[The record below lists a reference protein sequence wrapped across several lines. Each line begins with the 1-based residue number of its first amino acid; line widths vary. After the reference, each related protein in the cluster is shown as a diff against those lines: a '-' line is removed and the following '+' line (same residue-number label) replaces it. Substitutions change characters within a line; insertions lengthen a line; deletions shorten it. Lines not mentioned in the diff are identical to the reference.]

1 MAAQLAYR
9 GADML
14 YAYCLAIPGP
24 DQRALIR
31 RFVAARGCGVSAL
44 FEDCADVRDFAWLER
59 PAARELMV
67 LLRRGDEVVAA
78 GLTSICTSR
87 RDTTA
92 MLRMFQE
99 SGIVLHFAWV
109 SRSLPMSVSLSGAEL
124 GNMIETF
131 EVFAALDAGY
141 RSQAIKEGL
150 RTRRLRGER
159 YTRFAPYGFRW
170 KRYRGQ
176 QYCAADEGELAAIRQ
191 IVALR
196 DAGASWNRIALHLL
210 RTGVRTTAGREW
222 SPSRVRRAHL
232 AATRGRSR
240 PAT

>member
-1 MAAQLAYR
+1 MIY
-9 GADML
+9 G
-14 YAYCLAIPGP
+14 YCLMIPGP
-24 DQRALIR
+24 DQRALIG
-31 RFVAARGCGVSAL
+31 RFVAARGCVLSAC
-44 FEDCADVRDFAWLER
+44 FEDSADVRDDAWLER
-59 PAARELMV
+59 PAARELTA

-78 GLTSICTSR
+78 GLNSICTGR

-92 MLRMFQE
+92 MLRTFQE

-109 SRSLPMSVSLSGAEL
+109 SRSLPMSVSLCGADI
-124 GNMIETF
+124 GKMIETF
-131 EVFAALDAGY
+131 EVFAALDADY

-159 YTRFAPYGFRW
+159 HTRFPGYGNQW

-176 QYCAADEGELAAIRQ
+176 QYCAADENERAVIRQ

-196 DAGASWNRIALHLL
+196 DAGASWYRIALHLL
-210 RTGVRTTAGREW
+210 RTGVRTAAGREW

-240 PAT
+240 RAT